1 MEAMVVL
8 ETEVGFVYR
17 AFGLTFHSELRLP
30 ELMPADG
37 AGETPDVW
45 IKLDPF
51 LKSGF
56 DGEAYD
62 FVAESGHVT
71 VKMPDA
77 GVFRVQDG
85 HTIIIS
91 PYTFADEGLIKL
103 YTLGTCCGILM
114 LQRGIYPLHG
124 SAVAIGGKAVAI
136 VGQSGAGK
144 STLASALLERGC
156 GLVSDD
162 VIAVHIPENGSPPLA
177 SSAYPQ
183 QKLWQSSLEALG
195 RSTDKL
201 SSIYGRESKFCVPV
215 KDRFHSGPL
224 PLAAIVELTGPGENA
239 GEAACLR
246 VGNLQCLP
254 LLLRHTYRYQ
264 LLGRMQLLPW
274 HFRQSA
280 ALATRLPL
288 YSMARPAG
296 EFSAP
301 QMADCLL
308 KTIAAGE

>member
-1 MEAMVVL
+1 ML
-8 ETEVGFVYR
+8 ETEVGFLYR
-17 AFGLTFHSELRLP
+17 AFGLTIHSELRLP
-30 ELMPADG
+30 ELMPADEPES
-37 AGETPDVW
+37 AMDVH

-62 FVAESGHVT
+62 FVADTGNIT

-91 PYTFADEGLIKL
+91 PYAFADEGLIRL

-124 SAVAIGGKAVAI
+124 SAVAIGGKAIAI
-136 VGQSGAGK
+136 VGNSGAGK

-162 VIAVHIPENGSPPLA
+162 VIAVDITEDGRPPLA

-183 QKLWQSSLEALG
+183 QKLWQNSLEALG
-195 RSTDKL
+195 RSSEEL

-224 PLAAIVELTGPGENA
+224 PLAAIVELTGPGESA
-239 GEAACLR
+239 GDAICSR
-246 VGNLQCLP
+246 VGNLQSLP
-254 LLLRHTYRYQ
+254 LLMRHTYRYQ
-264 LLGRMQLLPW
+264 LLGRMHLLSW

-280 ALATRLPL
+280 ALAARLPL

-296 EFSAP
+296 EFSVP
-301 QMADCLL
+301 QMADCIL